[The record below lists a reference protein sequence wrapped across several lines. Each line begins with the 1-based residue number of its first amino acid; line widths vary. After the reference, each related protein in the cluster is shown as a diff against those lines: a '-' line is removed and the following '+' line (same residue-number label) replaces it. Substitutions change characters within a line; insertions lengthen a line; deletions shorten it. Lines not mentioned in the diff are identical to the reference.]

1 VTELGGFVKKKKLGR
16 DAIIGFILLNRR
28 QIMRIKKQLEN
39 LKVIGDRVL
48 IVPDQG
54 TGKTS
59 SGLYLPPTVT
69 EKENVQGGYVAA
81 VGPGTPM
88 PDPDSGDEPWQPA
101 GNSQGVK
108 YLPMEVEVGDYAL
121 YLKKFAIEIKYK
133 EVQYVIVPMA
143 GILVVE
149 REDTGVD
156 LSRIMGE

>member
-1 VTELGGFVKKKKLGR
+1 
-16 DAIIGFILLNRR
+16 
-28 QIMRIKKQLEN
+28 MRKKQLEN

-69 EKENVQGGYVAA
+69 EKENVQGGYVVA
-81 VGPGTPM
+81 VGPGTPL
-88 PDPDSGDEPWQPA
+88 PDPDSGDEPWQSSS
-101 GNSQGVK
+101 NSQGVK

-121 YLKKFAIEIKYK
+121 YMKKFAIEIKYK
-133 EVQYVIVPMA
+133 DVQYVIVPMA

-149 REDTGVD
+149 RDDND
-156 LSRIMGE
+156 LDIAGMMNHE

>member
-1 VTELGGFVKKKKLGR
+1 M
-16 DAIIGFILLNRR
+16 RR
-28 QIMRIKKQLEN
+28 KRLEN

-48 IVPDQG
+48 ILPDQG
-54 TGKTS
+54 NGKTA

-69 EKENVQGGYVAA
+69 EKESVQGGYVVA
-81 VGPGTPM
+81 VGPGTPL
-88 PDPDSGDEPWQPA
+88 PDPESGDEPWQGG
-101 GNSQGVK
+101 GNSTGVK

-133 EVQYVIVPMA
+133 EEEYVIVPMS

-156 LSRIMGE
+156 LSDIIGE

>member
-1 VTELGGFVKKKKLGR
+1 M
-16 DAIIGFILLNRR
+16 RR
-28 QIMRIKKQLEN
+28 KQRLEN

-48 IVPDQG
+48 ILPDQG
-54 TGKTS
+54 SGKTA

-69 EKENVQGGYVAA
+69 EKENVQGGFVAA
-81 VGPGTPM
+81 VGPGTPL
-88 PDPDSGDEPWQPA
+88 PDPEGGNEPWQSGSHA
-101 GNSQGVK
+101 HGVK

-133 EVQYVIVPMA
+133 DEQYVIVPMS

-156 LSRIMGE
+156 LSQIMGE